1 MKNRRLDAGAVETN
15 GRSGR
20 SSSDRRYQDCRCG
33 KDNAE
38 TLLVKGIAMSEDGTI
53 REFGHY
59 ESTEVGHEKKYETVV
74 SSGQSALKALL
85 TMNGGAIIAFLT
97 FIGHLWEKDRLP
109 RPESVSLFV
118 TSLEILVVGTFLT
131 VLAHGT
137 IFLTN
142 VLSRIER
149 PRASDRMFIVTLVIG
164 FLSAGCFLVASL
176 FAVHFFLS
184 VSKEAKTTTT
194 VAVGRAAST
203 SAPVPKVIKP

>member
-1 MKNRRLDAGAVETN
+1 MEKTTREHSV
-15 GRSGR
+15 
-20 SSSDRRYQDCRCG
+20 
-33 KDNAE
+33 
-38 TLLVKGIAMSEDGTI
+38 VKGIAMSENGTI
-53 REFGHY
+53 VDVGHY
-59 ESTEVGHEKKYETVV
+59 ETAEVGHEKKYETVV

-118 TSLEILVVGTFLT
+118 TALEILVVGTFLT

-184 VSKEAKTTTT
+184 VSEEAKTTMTT

-203 SAPVPKVIKP
+203 SAPARKVIKP